1 MDKIDVL
8 IESVGDYLCDLS
20 GYSDSLKIYKGV
32 DGYFTDWHDNPN
44 EFICTVGE
52 YKERLHK
59 QELIKLIESA
69 CTDDAASIAN
79 VILRNGW
86 AKR

>member
-1 MDKIDVL
+1 MDKIDEL
-8 IESVGDYLCDLS
+8 IESVGDMYISHGDNINICKD
-20 GYSDSLKIYKGV
+20 SDGV
-32 DGYFTDWHDNPN
+32 YFADWHKNPY

-59 QELIKLIESA
+59 QELIKLIKSIDS
-69 CTDDAASIAN
+69 DDAVSIAN

-86 AKR
+86 VKR